1 MKKFKEYTAKK
12 YSRYKEPVREFVSD
26 VLEIRLYCFHRRCR
40 KYIKG
45 REGYNGA
52 FTAET
57 GQTAD
62 LRNQVWYCTKH
73 SKRK

>member
-1 MKKFKEYTAKK
+1 MKKFKEYIAPK
-12 YSRYKEPVREFVSD
+12 YSRYREPVRNFTNE
-26 VLEIRLYCFHRRCR
+26 VLEIRLYCWHKGCR
-40 KYIKG
+40 TYILGK
-45 REGYNGA
+45 EGHNGS

-73 SKRK
+73 S